1 MKKWAQSYIVSIL
14 VNILP
19 LMQTFLS
26 NQSQH
31 KDLGKMSVSNV
42 NKEIEQINNI
52 NGIRVFKIG
61 FINPRGFE
69 KEIENIDFIE
79 NIYNI

>member
-1 MKKWAQSYIVSIL
+1 MTSVFKKYDNL
-14 VNILP
+14 N
-19 LMQTFLS
+19 
-26 NQSQH
+26 N
-31 KDLGKMSVSNV
+31 SVQ
-42 NKEIEQINNI
+42 ENI